1 VAYVY
6 GPVPS
11 RRLGRS
17 LGIDPL
23 PFKTCNQN
31 CVYCQLGRTTPLT
44 DRRSFPASATQVVE
58 EVRLTLESGKAGPL
72 DWLTFVGSG
81 EPTLHAGLGTMIR
94 AVRRFAPVPIA
105 VITNGSL
112 LWRPEV
118 REELSCA
125 DAVLTCLDAGTERM
139 YRRIH
144 RPHPDLVFDQ
154 LLAGWPDFR
163 RAFGGQFW
171 IDVMLVKDVNDSDQA
186 IEGIARVL
194 ARVMPDRI
202 HATVPT
208 RPPAEPWV
216 EPASRERLL
225 YARKLFGEIA
235 RSPGSCSHAVQVPF
249 PRDPAVYFSEVIVR
263 HPLCADDLRSW
274 FGAPYQGEF
283 TAALLQL
290 TARGQ
295 AQVVRRFGRDF
306 WAGPAARYEG
316 HSPG

>member
-31 CVYCQLGRTTPLT
+31 CVYCQLGRTRPLT
-44 DRRSFPASATQVVE
+44 SRRCCHTSATQVVE

-81 EPTLHAGLGTMIR
+81 EPTLHGGLGTMIR

-112 LWRPEV
+112 LCRPEV
-118 REELSCA
+118 RKELNCA
-125 DAVLTCLDAGTERM
+125 DAVLTCLDAGTELL

-144 RPHPDLVFDQ
+144 RPHPELVFDQ
-154 LLAGWPDFR
+154 LLAGLLDFR
-163 RAFGGQFW
+163 RAFGGQLW
-171 IDVMLVKDVNDSDQA
+171 IDVMLVKNVNDSDQA
-186 IEGIARVL
+186 MEGIARVL

-202 HATVPT
+202 HVTVPT
-208 RPPAEPWV
+208 RPPAERWV

-225 YARKLFGEIA
+225 YARRLFGEIA
-235 RSPGSCSHAVQVPF
+235 RSPGSCSHASEVPL
-249 PRDPAVYFSEVIVR
+249 PGDPAAWLSQVIVR

-316 HSPG
+316 HSPS

>member
-31 CVYCQLGRTTPLT
+31 CVYCQLGRTRPLT
-44 DRRSFPASATQVVE
+44 SRRCCHTSATQVVE

-81 EPTLHAGLGTMIR
+81 EPTLHGGLGTMIR

-112 LWRPEV
+112 LCRPEV
-118 REELSCA
+118 RKELNCA
-125 DAVLTCLDAGTERM
+125 DAVLTCLDAGTELL

-144 RPHPDLVFDQ
+144 RPHPELVFDQ
-154 LLAGWPDFR
+154 LLAGLLDFR
-163 RAFGGQFW
+163 RAFGGQLW
-171 IDVMLVKDVNDSDQA
+171 IDVMLVKNVNDSDQA

-202 HATVPT
+202 HVTVPT
-208 RPPAEPWV
+208 RPPAERWV

-225 YARKLFGEIA
+225 YARRLFGEIA
-235 RSPGSCSHAVQVPF
+235 RSPGSCSHASEVPL
-249 PRDPAVYFSEVIVR
+249 PGDPAAWLSQVIVR

-316 HSPG
+316 HSPS

>member
-1 VAYVY
+1 MAYVY

-31 CVYCQLGRTTPLT
+31 CVYCQLGRTRPLT
-44 DRRSFPASATQVVE
+44 SRRCCHTSATQVVE

-81 EPTLHAGLGTMIR
+81 EPTLHGGLGTMIR

-112 LWRPEV
+112 LCRPEV
-118 REELSCA
+118 RKELNCA
-125 DAVLTCLDAGTERM
+125 DAVLTCLDAGTELL

-144 RPHPDLVFDQ
+144 RPHPELVFDQ
-154 LLAGWPDFR
+154 LLAGLLDFR
-163 RAFGGQFW
+163 RAFDGQLW
-171 IDVMLVKDVNDSDQA
+171 IDVMLVKNVNDSDQA

-202 HATVPT
+202 HVTVPT
-208 RPPAEPWV
+208 RPPAERWV

-225 YARKLFGEIA
+225 YARRLFGEIA
-235 RSPGSCSHAVQVPF
+235 RSPGSCSHASEVPL
-249 PRDPAVYFSEVIVR
+249 PGDPAAWLSQVIVR

-316 HSPG
+316 HSPS